1 MCMRA
6 QFEEGG
12 GFFDCVVR
20 SVWNAICR
28 DGFFAADSRLI
39 VAVLRSLARRPGKRS
54 VFLIRPKSLA
64 LAHAAVELPRFESAG
79 GTRRFSEGN
88 SDRGTPPSLPP
99 WGRWQPEGLTDEVV
113 YRNPPPLLIPFVLF
127 AVSHVGTAFCGGFP
141 PDCRHAALT
150 PALLHSASA
159 GFGRRSQMRAPSVR
173 LCRTLQ
179 RLAIARLPGDAEN
192 VLFSCSG
199 QNLALDRSVG
209 EVRSFCSENMP
220 PGKTVLRFS
229 FTFPAEIR
237 PHPSFGRIASYSAE
251 IHLPQRGRLLA
262 DARSPKGEGLG
273 AFGPPKG
280 KAFGKQFAGL
290 FSRRSG
296 SQSGKAFGGCSVL
309 KRKAFGRT
317 QPPKAFFCFL

>member
-1 MCMRA
+1 MCMYA

-179 RLAIARLPGDAEN
+179 RLAIARLPGDPEN

-199 QNLALDRSVG
+199 QKLGTR
-209 EVRSFCSENMP
+209 
-220 PGKTVLRFS
+220 
-229 FTFPAEIR
+229 
-237 PHPSFGRIASYSAE
+237 
-251 IHLPQRGRLLA
+251 PQRGRG
-262 DARSPKGEGLG
+262 PKFL
-273 AFGPPKG
+273 
-280 KAFGKQFAGL
+280 FGKHAARKG
-290 FSRRSG
+290 RP
-296 SQSGKAFGGCSVL
+296 SVL
-309 KRKAFGRT
+309 LYIACENTTSSVSPTDCHHSMGLPAR
-317 QPPKAFFCFL
+317 PH

>member
-1 MCMRA
+1 M
-6 QFEEGG
+6 FLSEGTAIYELPKAFPFGRPNPRGLFPQSLPLWGRWPSEARSDEVVNRIRLLLHLHRLFYSLCPMLGRIFCG
-12 GFFDCVVR
+12 GFPAQET
-20 SVWNAICR
+20 S
-28 DGFFAADSRLI
+28 
-39 VAVLRSLARRPGKRS
+39 
-54 VFLIRPKSLA
+54 A
-64 LAHAAVELPRFESAG
+64 LAHIAVELPRLKSAG

-179 RLAIARLPGDAEN
+179 RLAIARLPGDPEN

-199 QNLALDRSVG
+199 QKLGTR
-209 EVRSFCSENMP
+209 
-220 PGKTVLRFS
+220 
-229 FTFPAEIR
+229 
-237 PHPSFGRIASYSAE
+237 
-251 IHLPQRGRLLA
+251 PQRGRG
-262 DARSPKGEGLG
+262 PKFL
-273 AFGPPKG
+273 
-280 KAFGKQFAGL
+280 FGKHAARKG
-290 FSRRSG
+290 RP
-296 SQSGKAFGGCSVL
+296 SVL
-309 KRKAFGRT
+309 LYIACENTTSSVSPTDCHHSMGLPAR
-317 QPPKAFFCFL
+317 PH